1 MSPLGSTSFS
11 KLMGPMHRD
20 FYLFAYLY
28 GAVYGQAYASSAF
41 ISYKQHVVEKS
52 YVFLSWT
59 SVKEPLFP
67 GEKRER
73 REGERTLR

>member
-1 MSPLGSTSFS
+1 MSLLGSTSFS

-52 YVFLSWT
+52 YVFLS
-59 SVKEPLFP
+59 
-67 GEKRER
+67 
-73 REGERTLR
+73 